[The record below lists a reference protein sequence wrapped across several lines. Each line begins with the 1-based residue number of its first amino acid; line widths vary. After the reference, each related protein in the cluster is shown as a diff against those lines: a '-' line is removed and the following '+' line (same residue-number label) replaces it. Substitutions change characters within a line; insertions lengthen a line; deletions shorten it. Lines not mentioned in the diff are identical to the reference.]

1 MQYLKTKKIATLE
14 QIKKDYEMQIE
25 ALYSD
30 VNTIW
35 DKKTGEIE
43 DSLNEKISIICEILK
58 DEIEKNEIEESIE
71 DYMNSLAH

>member
-1 MQYLKTKKIATLE
+1 MQYVKTKKIATLE

-35 DKKTGEIE
+35 DEKTGKIE
-43 DSLNEKISIICEILK
+43 DSLNEKISIVCEILK

-71 DYMNSLAH
+71 DYMNSFAH